1 MSRNVAILMGGYSSE
16 FEISVKSGEVVF
28 ETLIQNKNINVYK
41 IIIEK
46 DDWYH
51 VDYKGSKFPLDKKKF
66 ENTLKTT
73 GFEKMRALESKESFA
88 EAKEDKNTGK
98 KIKFFN
104 MGIKNDWKKLLD
116 KNKTRHRH
124 RQWI

>member
-16 FEISVKSGEVVF
+16 FEISVKSGEIVF

-51 VDYKGSKFPLDKKKF
+51 VDYKGIKFPLDKKKF
-66 ENTLKTT
+66 EIIKKNEIVKFDIVFNTIH
-73 GFEKMRALESKESFA
+73 GEPGENGEIQEYLERL
-88 EAKEDKNTGK
+88 N
-98 KIKFFN
+98 IKQPPQGLRKPN
-104 MGIKNDWKKLLD
+104 
-116 KNKTRHRH
+116 
-124 RQWI
+124 